1 MLRTRAVTALL
12 IAITVLSLLFVLAP
26 MMFALV
32 SALVLL
38 GVGGWEAGR
47 LAGLTSQIGSCIFG
61 AALVIAGLLLGSS
74 AGLIPDRGGLPPGL
88 SLSIP
93 QLLIAPA
100 ILWLLLAAWLTHPAL
115 GSGRGAV
122 WRPVKLIVLAMV
134 LLAAWLAMA
143 WLQSRSPWL
152 VVLLIVIIAAADT
165 GAYFTGRALGGPKLA
180 PRISP
185 GKTWSGVVGGLVATV
200 VVSTLIASLA
210 PEPPFKPLWA
220 GVIALALAGIS
231 ICGDLFMSLLKRQRG
246 LKDSSRLLPGHG
258 GILDR
263 IDSLG
268 AALPF
273 FALAIAYLAT

>member
-1 MLRTRAVTALL
+1 MLRTRVVTALL
-12 IAITVLSLLFVLAP
+12 IAVTVLSLLFALAP
-26 MMFALV
+26 TPFALA
-32 SALVLL
+32 SAVVLL

-47 LAGLTSQIGSCIFG
+47 LAGLTTRVGSLIFG
-61 AALVIAGLLLGSS
+61 AALVVSGLALGSS
-74 AGLIPDRGGLPPGL
+74 SGLLVDPWAFLPRLSVTIPH
-88 SLSIP
+88 
-93 QLLIAPA
+93 LLLVPA
-100 ILWLLLAAWLTHPAL
+100 ILWLLLAAWLSKPTL
-115 GSGRGAV
+115 GSGRGAA
-122 WRPVKLIVLAMV
+122 WRPVKLLVLAMV

-152 VVLLIVIIAAADT
+152 VVLLIVIIAAADI
-165 GAYFTGRALGGPKLA
+165 GAYFTGRAVGGPKLA

-185 GKTWSGVVGGLVATV
+185 GKTWSGVVGGLIATV
-200 VVSTLIASLA
+200 AVTTLIAA
-210 PEPPFKPLWA
+210 IVPESPFPPLRA
-220 GVIALALAGIS
+220 GAIALLLAGIS